1 MESLRLDIEACILG
15 QKRNIIVEVPYQNG
29 LVATS
34 EFCPTELLSGDIN
47 LFAAV
52 RGESLDCFMKHC
64 RCQLTAM
71 SKITEADTPLDCHI
85 GALMAVVMDR
95 LDRLGHIS
103 MSDLLI
109 QIDCFSLLLKACGF
123 APDEIRA
130 IYPQVSSTIRDL
142 YPDCIRS

>member
-1 MESLRLDIEACILG
+1 MESLRLDFEACILG
-15 QKRNIIVEVPYQNG
+15 QKRNIIVEVPYHNG

-47 LFAAV
+47 HFAAV

-64 RCQLTAM
+64 RQLATTM
-71 SKITEADTPLDCHI
+71 FH
-85 GALMAVVMDR
+85 
-95 LDRLGHIS
+95 RLGHIS

-130 IYPQVSSTIRDL
+130 IYPQVTSTIRDL